1 MNRSYFPVLA
11 VFVGSIIIFLFA
23 TSFQSIA
30 TTFSGRVVDEAGEP
44 VSGIKLALPAFR
56 VTTPQDQD
64 EPVFILSQQD
74 ETNEAGEF
82 LISDI
87 NSPSVQLTLLPV
99 RASAYEI
106 RVVKIESI
114 SFYRDERQRRFG
126 GLTFAIAPG
135 ADVKDV
141 KIIVCP
147 RMRIRGRVLSVDGTP
162 LQNVRVGITIR
173 SQDMDGSG
181 RGGSS
186 GTRELDHDGYFVEYV
201 DDPAYYNVY
210 VRYEGQSAESE
221 KLLLED
227 GKRHDDLVLTL
238 DGAPPPKP
246 LPAVA
251 RIPDPVREH
260 FKDNEKIARERF
272 NAAEERNR
280 QGVWAINPE
289 NRHAYKRIY
298 CETREEARTQAA
310 AEEAHLVAI
319 SDEAE
324 EKWLL
329 EVFGKEYFWIGLT
342 DASKEKNPHWD
353 NGEPVIYTNWAFPE
367 KIAAG
372 KKSRQNEDVHR
383 NYTLLVGLTGKWQ
396 ETRQDSSLARIT
408 KRAILEKERFTVGLP
423 ELDEGVE
430 KR

>member
-1 MNRSYFPVLA
+1 MNRSYFAVLA
-11 VFVGSIIIFLFA
+11 VFVGSIITFLFA
-23 TSFQSIA
+23 MSLQSVA

-44 VSGIKLALPAFR
+44 VAGIKLALPAFR

-106 RVVKIESI
+106 RVVEIEGI
-114 SFYRDERQRRFG
+114 SFYFDERQRRSG
-126 GLTFAIAPG
+126 RLTFAIAPG

-141 KIIVCP
+141 EITVRT
-147 RMRIRGRVLSVDGTP
+147 RMRIRGRVLTADGTP
-162 LQNVRVGITIR
+162 LRNERIGIRIESR
-173 SQDMDGSG
+173 DIDDSG
-181 RGGSS
+181 RGRSG
-186 GTRELDHDGYFVEYV
+186 GTRDLDFDGYFVEYV
-201 DDPAYYNVY
+201 DEPAYYTVS
-210 VRYEGQSAESE
+210 VGYEGQSSESE
-221 KLLLED
+221 EILLKD
-227 GKRHDDLVLTL
+227 GERHDDLVLTL
-238 DGAPPPKP
+238 DGASLPKP
-246 LPAVA
+246 EQAVA

-260 FKDNEKIARERF
+260 FKDDEKIARERF
-272 NAAEERNR
+272 KAAEERNR

-298 CETREEARTQAA
+298 CETREEARAQAA
-310 AEEAHLVAI
+310 AEGAHLVAI
-319 SDEAE
+319 NDEAE

-342 DASKEKNPHWD
+342 DASKEDTPHWD
-353 NGEPVIYTNWAFPE
+353 NGEPVTYTNWAFPE
-367 KIAAG
+367 KIAG
-372 KKSRQNEDVHR
+372 GEKFRQDDGAHQ
-383 NYTLLVGLTGKWQ
+383 NYTVLVGLTGKWQ

-408 KRAILEKERFTVGLP
+408 ERAILEKERFTVGLP
-423 ELDEGVE
+423 ELDRDVE